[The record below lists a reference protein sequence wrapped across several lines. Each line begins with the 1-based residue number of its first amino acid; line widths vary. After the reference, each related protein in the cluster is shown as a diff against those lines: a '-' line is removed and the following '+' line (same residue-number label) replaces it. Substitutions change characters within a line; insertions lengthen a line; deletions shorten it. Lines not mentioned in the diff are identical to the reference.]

1 MTTQPTLATNGG
13 TSPWQERRLGYGLKL
28 LVMLGFALLTL
39 TALISGGT
47 WIAIVPGMLIHGPG
61 PRDTIGEMLTVG
73 LVLTGVLAVSAFGVV
88 KLYPYVSAPNRFTP
102 SYGQIPPTVAS
113 RPFEVRF

>member
-1 MTTQPTLATNGG
+1 MIPSQPSLVSGAG
-13 TSPWQERRLGYGLKL
+13 TPLWQERQLGYGMKL
-28 LVMLGFALLTL
+28 LVMFSFALLTL

-47 WIAIVPGMLIHGPG
+47 WIAIVPGMFINGPG

-73 LVLTGVLAVSAFGVV
+73 LVLTGVLAVSVFGVI

-102 SYGQIPPTVAS
+102 S
-113 RPFEVRF
+113 